1 MRTPT
6 TSTHPTEL
14 LRRATDALWTDGDLT
29 TSRIHFDAAYRAAE
43 ATGDHH
49 TRTLAVTGM
58 GGLWVHEHRTT
69 SDATLLLH
77 RLHHAIATTDP
88 HTPLGIRLRARLA
101 AEQDYRTATH
111 NDTLTLVTQAR
122 ATGDPVALTETA
134 SLAHHCLLG
143 PDHTRL
149 RHELSQDALTAALA
163 TGRPSDLTVALLWRT
178 VDQFLDTDPQ
188 AERSL
193 AELHT
198 HLTHHNHLAVSYVA
212 HAIDVMLTI
221 RAGKLTE
228 ARTRAATC
236 AQRGTT
242 AGDAD
247 TTGWHGA
254 HLTTIAWYQGHLA
267 DHLPML
273 RALAVS
279 PTLSTVDHSYQA
291 ALAVASALAGHRREA
306 TAALARLHGNELTTL
321 PRSSSWLVTLHGIV
335 EAAHLLDDGHLATE
349 AYDLLTPYADRP
361 MLASLAITCFGS
373 TQHTLGTAALTAGET
388 DRAITHLHAAVHDN
402 LRLGHLPA
410 ATLSRARLAQALDQ
424 SSGQHDR
431 REAERQRQ
439 LAHTD
444 ATELGMTL
452 PTPPPRP
459 HTPHRPHIRCHR
471 HGRHWQ
477 LTLGHRTA
485 TIDDCVGARYLATLI
500 ANPGHDIPAIQ
511 LAGDATPT
519 TDRQPVLDDTAKRA
533 YRRRLRDLDTA
544 IDEADND
551 HDPHRAEQ
559 ARTERQ
565 WLIDELAA
573 RTGLHGRD
581 RTFTGNTERARIA
594 VGKAIRRALDRITTS
609 DPVLGDH
616 LRTTISTGTRCS
628 YRPS

>member
-6 TSTHPTEL
+6 TTHPTEL
-14 LRRATDALWTDGDLT
+14 LHRAAHALWTDGDLT
-29 TSRIHFDAAYRAAE
+29 TSRTHFDAAYRAAQ

-49 TRTLAVTGM
+49 TRTLAVAGM

-69 SDATLLLH
+69 SDTTLLLH
-77 RLHHAIATTDP
+77 RLHHAIADTDP

-111 NDTLTLVTQAR
+111 TATLALLDQAR
-122 ATGDPVALTETA
+122 ATGDPVTLTETA

-163 TGRPSDLTVALLWRT
+163 TDRPGDLLVALLWRT
-178 VDQFLDTDPQ
+178 VGQFLDTHPH

-198 HLTHHNHLAVSYVA
+198 HLTHHDHLAVSYVA

-221 RAGKLTE
+221 RAGTLTE
-228 ARTRAATC
+228 ALARAATC
-236 AQRGTT
+236 ARRGTA

-247 TTGWHGA
+247 TAGWYGA
-254 HLTTIAWYQGHLA
+254 HLTTIAWYQGNLT

-273 RALAVS
+273 RELAVS
-279 PTLSTVDHSYQA
+279 PTLSPVDHSYRA

-306 TAALARLHGNELTTL
+306 TAALARLHRHDLTTL

-349 AYDLLTPYADRP
+349 AYDLLAPYADRP

-373 TQHTLGTAALTAGET
+373 THHALGTAALTAGET
-388 DRAITHLHAAVHDN
+388 DRAITHLHAAIQDN
-402 LRLGHLPA
+402 LSLGHLPA
-410 ATLSRARLAQALDQ
+410 TTLSRARLADALTRRA
-424 SSGQHDR
+424 GPHDR
-431 REAERQRQ
+431 REAERQRH

-444 ATELGMTL
+444 ATELGITL
-452 PTPPPRP
+452 PTPPAHRR
-459 HTPHRPHIRCHR
+459 TPHRPRIQCHR

-477 LTLGHRTA
+477 LALGHRTA
-485 TIDDCVGARYLATLI
+485 TIDDSVGVRYLATLL
-500 ANPGHDIPAIQ
+500 ANPGHDIPAIE
-511 LAGDATPT
+511 LAGSAEPT
-519 TDRQPVLDDTAKRA
+519 TGHQPVLDDTAKRA
-533 YRRRLRDLDTA
+533 YRRRLSDLDAA
-544 IDEADND
+544 IDDADAA

-565 WLIDELAA
+565 WLLDELATH
-573 RTGLHGRD
+573 TGLHGRD

-594 VGKAIRRALDRITTS
+594 VGKAIRRALDRITAT
-609 DPVLGDH
+609 DPVLGEH